1 MKDSLFEML
10 LNLFEK
16 TLAQL
21 KESHVPDNANEAG
34 NEQQAD
40 TYPSTLVA
48 PKAEL
53 QAEFIKSAQGNSM
66 RVFTYDEQMKFTKAS
81 YQFMMRMLT
90 WGIIDSN
97 AMELIINQLLFSE
110 SRFVT
115 LQETKWVIRNIL
127 ADNLDPEQLAFLD
140 LVLYQREDELPLH

>member
-21 KESHVPDNANEAG
+21 KETHVSERANEVA
-34 NEQQAD
+34 NEQKADIYASPLLPYKSEMQAD
-40 TYPSTLVA
+40 VL
-48 PKAEL
+48 
-53 QAEFIKSAQGNSM
+53 KSAHVNSM
-66 RVFTYDEQMKFTKAS
+66 RIFTYTEQIKFTKAS
-81 YQFMMRMLT
+81 YQFIMRMST
-90 WGIIDSN
+90 WGVIAPD
-97 AMELIINQLLFSE
+97 ALEAIINQLSFSD

-115 LQETKWVIRNIL
+115 LQETKWVIRNVL
-127 ADNLDPEQLAFLD
+127 AEDLDAEQLAFLD

>member
-21 KESHVPDNANEAG
+21 KESHLPDRANDE
-34 NEQQAD
+34 EHDQLAD
-40 TYPSTLVA
+40 IYPSTLVA
-48 PKAEL
+48 PKIEL
-53 QAEFIKSAQGNSM
+53 QAEFIQSAQDHSM
-66 RVFTYDEQMKFTKAS
+66 RVFTRDEQIKFTKAS
-81 YQFMMRMLT
+81 YQFLMRMMT
-90 WGIIDSN
+90 WGIIDPN
-97 AMELIINQLLFSE
+97 AMELIINQLVFSE

-127 ADNLDPEQLAFLD
+127 ADHLDAEQLAFLD